1 MKLFC
6 CHMLFV
12 IAIISCGIKTPQMD
26 YSYTDQN
33 NNSYYISETEIRY
46 IPITPSESSSGVY
59 SGGNKKNVSISKAQ
73 FSEISEKC
81 DAIFN
86 TPNLQT
92 SQRRM
97 MTSILR
103 FSSSSES
110 KKIILTPS
118 EKRKELEHLLKELCS
133 LK

>member
-1 MKLFC
+1 MN
-6 CHMLFV
+6 
-12 IAIISCGIKTPQMD
+12 

-33 NNSYYISETEIRY
+33 NNSYYISENEIRY
-46 IPITPSESSSGVY
+46 VPISPSESSSGVY
-59 SGGNKKNVSISKAQ
+59 SGGTKKSVSISKTQ
-73 FSEISEKC
+73 FSEISKKC

-92 SQRRM
+92 NQRRM

-103 FSSSSES
+103 FSNSSES
-110 KKIILTPS
+110 KKIILKTS
-118 EKRKELEHLLKELCS
+118 EEREELEYILKEFCD

>member
-1 MKLFC
+1 MIFIVTI
-6 CHMLFV
+6 F
-12 IAIISCGIKTPQMD
+12 SCGIKTSQMN

-33 NNSYYISETEIRY
+33 NNSYYISENEIRY
-46 IPITPSESSSGVY
+46 VPISPSESSSGVY
-59 SGGNKKNVSISKAQ
+59 SGGTKKSVSISKTQ
-73 FSEISEKC
+73 FSEISKKC

-92 SQRRM
+92 NQRRM

-103 FSSSSES
+103 FSNSSES
-110 KKIILTPS
+110 KKVILKTS
-118 EKRKELEHLLKELCS
+118 EERKELEYILKELCN

>member
-1 MKLFC
+1 MIFI
-6 CHMLFV
+6 V
-12 IAIISCGIKTPQMD
+12 TIISCGIKKSQMN

-33 NNSYYISETEIRY
+33 NNSYYISENEIRY
-46 IPITPSESSSGVY
+46 VPISPSESSSGVY
-59 SGGNKKNVSISKAQ
+59 SGGTKKSVSISKTQ
-73 FSEISEKC
+73 FSEISKKC

-92 SQRRM
+92 NQRRM

-103 FSSSSES
+103 FSNSSES
-110 KKIILTPS
+110 KKIILKTS
-118 EKRKELEHLLKELCS
+118 EEREELEYILKEFCD